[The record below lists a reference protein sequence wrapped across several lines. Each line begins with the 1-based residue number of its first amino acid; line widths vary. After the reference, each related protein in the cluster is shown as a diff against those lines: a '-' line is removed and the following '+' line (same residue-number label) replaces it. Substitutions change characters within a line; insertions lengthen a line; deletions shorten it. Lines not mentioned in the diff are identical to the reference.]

1 MERDSNDIDIVY
13 STIYTSR
20 RYLVLTQLAS
30 DLLMLPRSKLKK
42 WLRLMAP

>member
-1 MERDSNDIDIVY
+1 MQRDSTDIDIVY

-30 DLLMLPRSKLKK
+30 DLLILIAKK
-42 WLRLMAP
+42 HIVEEVEVD